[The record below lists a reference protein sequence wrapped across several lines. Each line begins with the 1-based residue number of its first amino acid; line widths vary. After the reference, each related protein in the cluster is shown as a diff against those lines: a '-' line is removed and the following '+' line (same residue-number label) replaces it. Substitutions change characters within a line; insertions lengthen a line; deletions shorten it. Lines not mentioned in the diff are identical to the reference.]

1 MANIPED
8 ISNIIKTGVSSYL
21 NQNKNIGVK
30 DLLTK
35 KSREKAGNQLK
46 STLKSTALDTG
57 QNVINHLRKEEVS
70 RRKRPS
76 NVRLS
81 LIHI

>member
-35 KSREKAGNQLK
+35 KSRQNAGNQLR
-46 STLKSTALDTG
+46 STFCLLYTS
-57 QNVINHLRKEEVS
+57 
-70 RRKRPS
+70 PS
-76 NVRLS
+76 PRD
-81 LIHI
+81 